1 MANKLRKPDVR
12 KILGYAAAGVVLL
25 ATGFIIFGVLSAEQ
39 PNTLLSNLSKKK
51 SAKISMEVAD
61 NDFSRMRGLM
71 FRKKVIPILF
81 IFDSEGIYPIHSQFV
96 PAEFDAIYL
105 SFDGTVVEAIRRIPP
120 NQTIIRPAKRALYLL
135 ELPPEITDR
144 LQIEAGDRLE
154 WKNITWKM

>member
-1 MANKLRKPDVR
+1 MASKANARNL
-12 KILGYAAAGVVLL
+12 LAYAAAGVVLF
-25 ATGFIIFGVLSAEQ
+25 ATGFIIFGALSAEQ
-39 PNTLLSNLSKKK
+39 PNTLLTNLSKKK

-61 NDFSRMRGLM
+61 SDFSRMRGLM

-96 PAEFDAIYL
+96 PAPFDAIYL
-105 SFDGTVVEAIRRIPP
+105 SFDGTVAEAIRKIPP
-120 NQTIIRPAKRALYLL
+120 NQTLIRPAKRALYLL

-144 LQIEAGDRLE
+144 LEIEAGDHLE